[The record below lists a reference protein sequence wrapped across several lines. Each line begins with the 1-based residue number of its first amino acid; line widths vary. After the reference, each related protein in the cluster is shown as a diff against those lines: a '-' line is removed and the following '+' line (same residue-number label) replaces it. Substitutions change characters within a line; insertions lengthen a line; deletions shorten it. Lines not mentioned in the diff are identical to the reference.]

1 MMASGK
7 YNYSEGFYDT
17 QEVRSRDSAA
27 AMVPKIVELLRPA
40 SVIDI
45 GCGVGPWLAEF
56 RKAGVADC
64 YGVDGPWVDP
74 KRFALEPARLI
85 KFDFA
90 NETAPFRPHLPLP
103 RYDLVL
109 TLEFLEHI
117 QPDTAPALVA
127 FMASLSDA
135 IVMSAALPGQGGTHH
150 VNEQWI
156 DYWTDMFRPFGYH
169 PFDFLRP
176 LFWDD
181 DRIEPWYRQNMV
193 GLFRGKVPDAL
204 VAAAESAALARL
216 RSPGR
221 VVHPEIFALAG
232 RRDPW
237 DLPRQIANR
246 MIHPQ
251 LRHYLKKSLPVMRA
265 NRQVAR

>member
-1 MMASGK
+1 MASGK
-7 YNYSEGFYDT
+7 YNYSDGFYDT
-17 QEVRSRDSAA
+17 QEVRSRGSAE
-27 AMVPKIVELLRPA
+27 AMVPKIVELLQPK

-56 RKAGVADC
+56 SKAGVADC
-64 YGVDGPWVDP
+64 YGIDGPWVDP
-74 KRFALEPARLI
+74 SRFALDRARLI

-90 NETAPFRPHLPLP
+90 NETAPFQPKLPQA
-103 RYDLVL
+103 RYDLMI

-117 QPDTAPALVA
+117 HRDTAPALVA
-127 FMASLSDA
+127 FMASLSDV

-156 DYWTDMFRPFGYH
+156 DYWADMFRPHGYE

-181 DRIEPWYRQNMV
+181 DRIEPWYRQNV
-193 GLFRGKVPDAL
+193 IGLFRGPAPDKL

-216 RSPGR
+216 RKPTR

-232 RRDPW
+232 RSDPW
-237 DLPRQIANR
+237 SLPRRLANR
-246 MIHPQ
+246 MINPQ
-251 LRHYLKKSLPVMRA
+251 LRHYLKKSLPVMQV
-265 NRQVAR
+265 NR